1 MLIER
6 IDLAR
11 IKPSGNV
18 SVLESMGVGD
28 SVFCDDARKAESLR
42 VLSYY
47 LIRTRSLDWKF
58 VIRKMD
64 HGWRVIRVS

>member
-6 IDLAR
+6 IDLSR

-18 SVLESMGVGD
+18 RVLESMDVGD

-47 LIRTRSLDWKF
+47 LVKTRSLDWKF

-64 HGWRVIRVS
+64 NGWRVIRVS